1 MIFANVWF
9 LRLPLT
15 VILSEAALGMTQ
27 VATQNATRSQVNEEV
42 LLKPLFTSFRTQ
54 INRSNLF

>member
-9 LRLPLT
+9 SRLPLT

-42 LLKPLFTSFRTQ
+42 LLKALFTSFRTQ